1 METITT
7 NGLTLINQNYNPIAA
22 VATTSSSTFDA
33 SRSSL
38 TQNNLNS
45 IHCWPTSKKVELLS
59 SFSRC
64 SIPLCVCT
72 GWKHEQS
79 TLLNGDDITT
89 TDEQSKKLDCAACQ
103 HSFDCHSNRWLNA
116 SEQQIEHGIQ
126 LLLDAD
132 WLITMGASNEHDL
145 ATNRIILFT
154 AQILHNTIGDPFNYN
169 VSIGLG
175 NLIGSPPFEHPTI
188 LTAAINFVAY
198 QYTKAVENEIQ
209 IIFEAAKHFLQLI
222 NTWKMPSI
230 VSYMLSKQKTEQL
243 STNNNNNNKIMMTMK
258 KNDETMLTPLSTNGD
273 ESQPSCSSSS
283 SFSRTTS
290 TKKQLD
296 NREYELWYARWTSY
310 CILPQICNKT
320 LIKYDCINI
329 FGLTYMRYIYEQ
341 FKFEILKRNE
351 QRQLFSSLIFQNF
364 IDLFEQSLD
373 ETSPSHCCWNKYY
386 ERPII
391 PIEAEIYTFTQANQ
405 QSLSSGNSS
414 HSILSLPTS
423 VSTTTTTPTTTTT
436 TIKYEPEKK
445 VTRRVSKALTNK
457 RRLGTPAS
465 SSLTI
470 NNQLLTS
477 SLSSIG
483 SYHPYS
489 NEFVRKIW
497 SNVKEQ
503 HQKRIQSEIEKTL
516 YKANPK
522 RDEVARLAEQRG
534 FAEFHLIKHN
544 LQTLTTTN
552 ETDIMYKRLLQLI
565 NVFSRALPKMPQN
578 YITRTVLD
586 PRHQSLV
593 IIFASKVIGGITYRM
608 FQHRNFT
615 EIVFCAV
622 SEYQQVRGYG
632 THLMNHLKDYH
643 IKKNIKHLLTYAD
656 GFAVGYFKK
665 QGFSSTITLNETVYL
680 GYIKDYDGAT
690 LMQCDLYDDI
700 CYTKLTETF
709 TLIKDCLHTL
719 KLYKQQELL
728 QSYGEEYGAK
738 FVLDDDDSS
747 ENMEDRK
754 QIIPNVLSNGQNDE
768 EIDVLYITLNG
779 VYKEIRQHP
788 NSTYVQRLKLHSSS
802 TNDNTMLYPID
813 LDSIQE
819 RLKSQYYRNSYTF
832 IADMSRLL
840 HLSRY
845 IYEQKKEDQDI
856 KLFDAFV
863 RRKMNEFGLEMPNN
877 TIQP

>member
-1 METITT
+1 MDTIST
-7 NGLTLINQNYNPIAA
+7 NGLALITQNYNHITD
-22 VATTSSSTFDA
+22 ATSASLSTFGDGRSSSA
-33 SRSSL
+33 
-38 TQNNLNS
+38 QNNFS
-45 IHCWPTSKKVELLS
+45 YIHYWSTAKKIELLS

-64 SIPLCVCT
+64 STPLCVCT

-79 TLLNGDDITT
+79 AVLNGDDNTAAT
-89 TDEQSKKLDCAACQ
+89 EQSKKLYCTTCQ

-116 SEQQIEHGIQ
+116 NEQQIEYGIQ

-145 ATNRIILFT
+145 STNRIILFT
-154 AQILHNTIGDPFNYN
+154 AQVLHNTIGDPFNYS
-169 VSIGLG
+169 VSAGLG
-175 NLIGSPPFEHPTI
+175 NLIGSPPFEQPTI
-188 LTAAINFVAY
+188 LTAVINFVAY
-198 QYTKAVENEIQ
+198 QYTKAIENKIQ
-209 IIFEAAKHFLQLI
+209 IIFEAAKHFLHLI

-230 VSYMLSKQKTEQL
+230 VSYILSKQKTEQT
-243 STNNNNNNKIMMTMK
+243 SINSDKVMK
-258 KNDETMLTPLSTNGD
+258 TIPKNDETILTDEKPQAAPVNGD

-283 SFSRTTS
+283 SFSQTTS
-290 TKKQLD
+290 TKKPLD

-320 LIKYDCINI
+320 MIKYDCINI
-329 FGLTYMRYIYEQ
+329 FGLTYMKYIYEH
-341 FKFEILKRNE
+341 FKVEILKRIE
-351 QRQLFSSLIFQNF
+351 QRQLSSSLVFQNF
-364 IDLFEQSLD
+364 IDSFQQTFD
-373 ETSPSHCCWNKYY
+373 ETSPSHCCWNKCY

-391 PIEAEIYTFTQANQ
+391 PIEAEIYTFTQSKQ
-405 QSLSSGNSS
+405 QSSSSDNSS
-414 HSILSLPTS
+414 QTTLPPTIS
-423 VSTTTTTPTTTTT
+423 ASTTTTTTATPT

-457 RRLGTPAS
+457 RRLETPT
-465 SSLTI
+465 SLQTI
-470 NNQLLTS
+470 DKQSLTS
-477 SLSSIG
+477 SSSSIN

-489 NEFVRKIW
+489 HEFARKIW
-497 SNVKEQ
+497 SNVKEH
-503 HQKRIQSEIEKTL
+503 HQKRIQAEIEKTL

-544 LQTLTTTN
+544 LQTSKTAN

-578 YITRTVLD
+578 YIARTVLD

-593 IIFASKVIGGITYRM
+593 IIFTSKVIGGITYRM

-665 QGFSSTITLNETVYL
+665 QGFSSTITLNENVYL

-690 LMQCDLYDDI
+690 LMQCDLYNDI

-719 KLYKQQELL
+719 KLYKHQELL
-728 QSYGEEYGAK
+728 HCYGEKYGAR
-738 FVLDDDDSS
+738 FAMDDDSN
-747 ENMEDRK
+747 ENTDDRK
-754 QIIPNVLSNGQNDE
+754 QMIPDVLFNEQNDE
-768 EIDVLYITLNG
+768 QPDVLYITLNG
-779 VYKEIRQHP
+779 VYKEIRQHS
-788 NSTYVQRLKLHSSS
+788 NSIYVQRLKLNSLS
-802 TNDNTMLYPID
+802 TNDHTILYPID
-813 LDSIQE
+813 LDLIQE
-819 RLKSQYYRNSYTF
+819 RLKVQYYQNSYTF

-840 HLSRY
+840 HLSRH
-845 IYEQKKEDQDI
+845 IYEQKKEYQDI

-877 TIQP
+877 AL